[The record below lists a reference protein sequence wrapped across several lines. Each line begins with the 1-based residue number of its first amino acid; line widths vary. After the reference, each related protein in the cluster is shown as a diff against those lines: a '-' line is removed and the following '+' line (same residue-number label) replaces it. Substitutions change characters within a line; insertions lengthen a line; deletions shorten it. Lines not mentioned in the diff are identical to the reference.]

1 MINSIELQ
9 MISKILTSQ
18 DDQEVE
24 KLCSYD
30 KSYYSILNS
39 QIQFILEHKEK
50 TGKVPD
56 VFTFQAKFEDFTI
69 VQVNEP
75 LSYLESEIKKNKQH
89 KLFIQTY
96 NKLAD
101 LGSDDVTE
109 AWEYLK
115 RQCEIAS
122 SLDTYTPVDI
132 VGEAQERAEKILEY
146 NKRER
151 IPTGFKEI
159 DSVMYGGLSTVEE
172 LLVIVARTN
181 AGKAQPLWSK
191 VLTPNGWTTMGD
203 LKIGDVVV
211 GKNNDNG
218 HVIEIFPQGIIDYYR
233 VTFDD
238 GTYTECCDDHLWE
251 VLDSKRR
258 MRDCN
263 EYGEFEVLTTRDIR
277 NSIEKNY
284 SVDLC
289 GEVEFDSVFDEDNE
303 LDGYLLGV
311 ILGDGGLRDGRV
323 CISNESDEI
332 WSYIEEIIKRYNC
345 HRSGKY
351 QNSIKGY
358 ERNCNFVRNKI
369 KEYGLLNIKSID
381 KFIPK
386 QYLTAP
392 VHVRKALLAGLLDT
406 DGYAHANSP
415 TFEFDTSSEQ
425 LAYDFCELARSL
437 GVYVKLHNRQPSYYT
452 RNGIKHQAKGS
463 RHIICRS
470 EFNPFRY
477 SKKASKYSYRRE
489 IYHRSALRRN
499 CKKIKSIEYAGKTEC
514 QCILLDNQ
522 THTYVTDDYIVTH
535 NSWVCSKM
543 MESAQKSGFSVLYY
557 SPEMQSSFIGTRF
570 DTWRGHF
577 KNSELHRGIYTEE
590 YYEYL
595 RNLETEEAKAV
606 VVEDHDM
613 SEGKVTVSGLEALV
627 KRYHSKLLVIDG
639 LSYITTNSRF
649 SNESLKYKE
658 ICNDLFKLS
667 KNYGC
672 AVVVA
677 VQANRESRE
686 NRDENGEVFPNIY
699 NISESDHP
707 ARIAT
712 QVFALRQLYEQ
723 HILEFRLE
731 KSRNAKNTKTV
742 FAYAIDFNSGSLE
755 FVSSQNQNSSGETT
769 TADSFR
775 TPIVSAQIQTHIQA
789 EPELDEDDFD
799 DEGITF

>member
-56 VFTFQAKFEDFTI
+56 VFTFQAKFEDFTV

-181 AGKAQPLWSK
+181 AGK
-191 VLTPNGWTTMGD
+191 
-203 LKIGDVVV
+203 
-211 GKNNDNG
+211 
-218 HVIEIFPQGIIDYYR
+218 
-233 VTFDD
+233 
-238 GTYTECCDDHLWE
+238 
-251 VLDSKRR
+251 
-258 MRDCN
+258 
-263 EYGEFEVLTTRDIR
+263 
-277 NSIEKNY
+277 
-284 SVDLC
+284 
-289 GEVEFDSVFDEDNE
+289 
-303 LDGYLLGV
+303 
-311 ILGDGGLRDGRV
+311 
-323 CISNESDEI
+323 
-332 WSYIEEIIKRYNC
+332 
-345 HRSGKY
+345 
-351 QNSIKGY
+351 
-358 ERNCNFVRNKI
+358 
-369 KEYGLLNIKSID
+369 
-381 KFIPK
+381 
-386 QYLTAP
+386 
-392 VHVRKALLAGLLDT
+392 
-406 DGYAHANSP
+406 
-415 TFEFDTSSEQ
+415 
-425 LAYDFCELARSL
+425 
-437 GVYVKLHNRQPSYYT
+437 
-452 RNGIKHQAKGS
+452 
-463 RHIICRS
+463 
-470 EFNPFRY
+470 
-477 SKKASKYSYRRE
+477 
-489 IYHRSALRRN
+489 
-499 CKKIKSIEYAGKTEC
+499 
-514 QCILLDNQ
+514 
-522 THTYVTDDYIVTH
+522 
-535 NSWVCSKM
+535 SWVCSKM
-543 MESAQKSGFSVLYY
+543 MESAQKAGFSVLYY

-577 KNSELHRGIYTEE
+577 KNSELHRGRYTEE

-755 FVSSQNQNSSGETT
+755 FVSSQNQNSSGDTT